1 MGSGVD
7 VELSCI
13 RGSGGGEKGN
23 TGTCHADFWERHSEP
38 LSETGIHFPELDRG
52 GRSNVVLSPGE
63 KPKQAGHITTKRAYR
78 RLIRGL
84 CLGILE
90 NRMVR

>member
-7 VELSCI
+7 VELSRI
-13 RGSGGGEKGN
+13 RGSGGDKGN
-23 TGTCHADFWERHSEP
+23 TGTCRADFWERHSEP

-63 KPKQAGHITTKRAYR
+63 KPKQAGHITKRAYR

-84 CLGILE
+84 CRGILE